1 MKVYVDNDDLYNA
14 DQAVKKFGKEHKIPL
29 SEEEREEL
37 GDLLKTRAR
46 AFSDALGVEASSVAD

>member
-14 DQAVKKFGKEHKIPL
+14 DQAVQKFGKEHKIPL

-37 GDLLKTRAR
+37 GDLLKARAR
-46 AFSDALGVEASSVAD
+46 AFSDALGVEVSSVAD

>member
-14 DQAVKKFGKEHKIPL
+14 DQAVRKFTKEHKNPL
-29 SEEEREEL
+29 SEEEHEEL

-46 AFSDALGVEASSVAD
+46 ALSDALGVEVGSVAD